1 MTNSEQ
7 NIKSDII
14 PDVRGL
20 VLVGGKSTRMGKDK
34 SQLNYFGK
42 PQKEIAKQLL
52 ESKNL
57 ETFYSVQKSKNE
69 DEISDIYPNLGPIG
83 GIYAA
88 FQKDPNSAWFVLAT
102 DVPFVN
108 KEVINLLL
116 ENRNQNKVATS
127 IKGKNKDFI
136 EPLISIYEPK
146 AFFLLKEYVEKG
158 IYSPMKLLM
167 NSEIEIVEVDDNL
180 IRNINTPE
188 EFEIAKSQIDG

>member
-1 MTNSEQ
+1 MTKSEQ
-7 NIKSDII
+7 NTNKDII
-14 PDVRGL
+14 PNVKGL
-20 VLVGGKSTRMGKDK
+20 VLVGGKSSRMGKDK

-42 PQKEIAKQLL
+42 PQKEIEKQLL

-69 DEISDIYPNLGPIG
+69 NEISDIYPNLGPVG

-108 KEVINLLL
+108 EELIHLLL
-116 ENRNQNKVATS
+116 ENRNPDKVATS

-146 AFFLLKEYVEKG
+146 AFLILKEYVDKG

-167 NSEIEIVEVDDNL
+167 NADIAIVEVDDNL

-188 EFEIAKSQIDG
+188 EFKIAKFHIDG